1 MAVEFLTGVEQRRR
15 WRVKEKLRVVAEV
28 EQPGTCFAEAARR
41 HEVSAGLLWNWRRQV
56 QRGVLR
62 PVTGLRF
69 LPVQLTLEPT
79 PCSVTSPM
87 QPTGQAAFVDGMIEI
102 ALGVHDGLCRARC
115 RRRDLGRAAWRQWRA
130 GGWR

>member
-1 MAVEFLTGVEQRRR
+1 MLQRTGAGMAVEFLTGVEQRRR

-87 QPTGQAAFVDGMIEI
+87 QPTGQAAFV
-102 ALGVHDGLCRARC
+102 
-115 RRRDLGRAAWRQWRA
+115 
-130 GGWR
+130 